1 MNNRKIKVAM
11 VTNHFGITGIGTVIM
26 NYCKALDKE
35 KYDLT
40 IFAGQPISEKYEKE
54 CLENDIHLVELPSR
68 HGNPKGHYI
77 ALWKALRAGHYDIV
91 LQAFLFIFF

>member
-54 CLENDIHLVELPSR
+54 CLEITSWKPQRPLYCAVESIKSR
-68 HGNPKGHYI
+68 T
-77 ALWKALRAGHYDIV
+77 L
-91 LQAFLFIFF
+91 

>member
-1 MNNRKIKVAM
+1 MNNKKIKVAM

-40 IFAGQPISEKYEKE
+40 ILAGQPISEKYEKE
-54 CLENDIHLVELPSR
+54 CLENERTPWR
-68 HGNPKGHYI
+68 K
-77 ALWKALRAGHYDIV
+77 KR
-91 LQAFLFIFF
+91 LQAKIPSIPVRV